1 MFRGLRLRMTF
12 LYLLVAASFIGLMIA
27 GTQRMVASYFQ
38 ETTDLALRYRMAQ
51 EFRQLGLP
59 LPPELDAA
67 AESWSE
73 QRGSA
78 AQPTPIPPLLS
89 GRGERDREEEADEGG
104 VTTPLAGH
112 ESGEE
117 AYDGDLAAIYTLS
130 LDRAGNQQAIS
141 PAGASNLAPDT
152 SAVSSAL
159 VNGHDLRTI
168 ESEGGTQVRLLTYS
182 VDDGANRPALLQLG
196 RPLSDQQRVLN
207 QLKLAMGILG
217 GGILLVMSG
226 GGWWLAGRSIAP
238 AEQAWARQQ
247 TFIANAGHEL
257 RTPLTLLRANAEV
270 ALRQTP
276 QGDPRQTKLEDVL
289 AESDHMAKLVDD
301 LLLLSRLDS
310 SAVAFEISEVD
321 AREMLEDLRRQT
333 DALAAKHAV
342 SLTLDSCPHLN
353 LRADAVRLRQ
363 VLLILIDNALAHT
376 PAGGEIRLSCTVQV
390 GKVRIRISDT
400 GVGISPDDLAH
411 VFERFY
417 QVDPSG
423 QSGSGLGLSIAKSL
437 VSAMGGAL
445 TLTSARGEGTTA
457 ELTLPDGQPE
467 ASL

>member
-1 MFRGLRLRMTF
+1 VFKGLRLRMTF
-12 LYLLVAASFIGLMIA
+12 LYLLVAAGFTGLMIA
-27 GTQRMVASYFQ
+27 GTHQMVARYFQ

-51 EFRQLGLP
+51 EFQQLGLS
-59 LPPELDAA
+59 PPSELAAA

-78 AQPTPIPPLLS
+78 AQPTAIQPTLT
-89 GRGERDREEEADEGG
+89 GRIEHDQEEEADEGSAIK
-104 VTTPLAGH
+104 PNAGH

-130 LDRAGNQQAIS
+130 LDRAGNPQAS
-141 PAGASNLAPDT
+141 SMTSASNLTADT
-152 SAVSSAL
+152 SAVASAL

-168 ESEGGTQVRLLTYS
+168 QLEGGTQVRLLTYS
-182 VDDGANRPALLQLG
+182 VDDGGNRPALLQLG

-207 QLKLAMGILG
+207 QLTLAMGILG
-217 GGILLVMSG
+217 VGILLVMSA

-238 AEQAWARQQ
+238 TEEAWARQQ

-276 QGDPRQTKLEDVL
+276 PGDPRQAKLEDVL
-289 AESDHMAKLVDD
+289 AETDHMAKLVDD

-310 SAVAFEISEVD
+310 GAVALEFSKVD
-321 AREMLEDLRRQT
+321 ARKMLEDLRRQT
-333 DALAAKHAV
+333 DALAAQHGV
-342 SLTLDSCPHLN
+342 SFTIEGCPHVN
-353 LRADAVRLRQ
+353 LKADSVRLRQ

-376 PAGGEIRLSCTVQV
+376 PAGGEIRISCVV
-390 GKVRIRISDT
+390 EMGKVRLRMSDT
-400 GVGISPDDLAH
+400 GIGISERDLAH

-417 QVDPSG
+417 QVDHSG
-423 QSGSGLGLSIAKSL
+423 RSGSGLGLSIAKAL
-437 VSAMGGAL
+437 VSAMGGDL

-457 ELTLPDGQPE
+457 ELTLPDGETE
-467 ASL
+467 ASD